1 MDHGREG
8 TQEGKKDAEWQQRRR
23 SAFLNKRAG
32 VDKGT
37 GNDYSQWEARKEF
50 RWAPSPREVQDVRW
64 RLEECAVWE
73 CISFQII

>member
-8 TQEGKKDAEWQQRRR
+8 TQEGKKDAEWQQGRR

-73 CISFQII
+73 CISFQIN